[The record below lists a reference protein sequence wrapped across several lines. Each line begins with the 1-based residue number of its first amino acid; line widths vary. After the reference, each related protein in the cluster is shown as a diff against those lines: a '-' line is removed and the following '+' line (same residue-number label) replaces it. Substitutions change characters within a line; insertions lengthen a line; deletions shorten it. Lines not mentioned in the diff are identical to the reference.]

1 MSTKSKGKTKRLA
14 AASVTAVVPAAQAQT
29 AEVAVPKSIRQTI
42 RQGILAGQSTK
53 DLTATVQARFP
64 GSAAARKPAK
74 HIAHYR
80 CLMKKAGE
88 VVAAT
93 A

>member
-14 AASVTAVVPAAQAQT
+14 AASVTAVVPATAPQT
-29 AEVAVPKSIRQTI
+29 AEVAIPKSIRQTI
-42 RQGILAGQSTK
+42 RQGLLSGMSTK
-53 DLTATVQARFP
+53 DLTAVVQERFP
-64 GSAAARKPAK
+64 GSQAAAKPAK

-80 CLMKKAGE
+80 CLLKQEAGK
-88 VVAAT
+88 VAT